1 MKITR
6 ITITNLFD
14 HLNYDIPL
22 ANSEDL
28 LILTA
33 PNGFGKTMILNIIYS
48 LFNKEFYFF
57 QKLVFENITVYLD
70 NDSSLSID
78 KWIRQADSVSPISI
92 FFRGNGMMSSVT
104 LSGPL
109 GIDEGADNFG
119 LGSFPITN
127 DDIDYKN
134 GEMLTPE
141 AQRLDHTS
149 NLPEGVMQIL
159 KLKDTRPDI
168 NNVLTSLNVYLI
180 KEHRLFKGL
189 LSKRRSGH
197 NNSQNYPS
205 YSIQEYAVEL
215 SGVINHTIQQ
225 FFQISQGLD
234 SSFLKRLLDEKTKY
248 IAETEFARRI
258 EAVHQKQAQLKTF
271 GLSESE
277 QEIPTY
283 DPVNAKLLLVYL
295 NDTEQKLQVFA
306 DLIQHL
312 ALFTSIINERRFT
325 FKTIKIS
332 KEKGFYFVTKKD
344 KELNLAD
351 LSSGEQHEVVLLYE
365 LLFRAK
371 PNTLVLI
378 DEPEIS
384 LHITWQKEFLND
396 LKAIIQLR
404 KMQVVVATHSPQ
416 IINDRWDLVF
426 NLETQEMQ

>member
-1 MKITR
+1 MK
-6 ITITNLFD
+6 
-14 HLNYDIPL
+14 
-22 ANSEDL
+22 
-28 LILTA
+28 
-33 PNGFGKTMILNIIYS
+33 
-48 LFNKEFYFF
+48 
-57 QKLVFENITVYLD
+57 
-70 NDSSLSID
+70 
-78 KWIRQADSVSPISI
+78 
-92 FFRGNGMMSSVT
+92 SSVT

-159 KLKDTRPDI
+159 KLKDTHPDI

-306 DLIQHL
+306 DLIQRL
-312 ALFTSIINERRFT
+312 VLFTSIINERRFT

-344 KELNLAD
+344 KELSLAD